1 MDDGKFR
8 YALMVLFMFPWSLC
22 GWMTVIVTP
31 SCVDSFLCYRSNY
44 LAISSILFFFQM
56 GCAYHGS
63 SDPRGIFF
71 YHCLEKKR
79 IC

>member
-44 LAISSILFFFQM
+44 LAISSILFFSKWDVLIMEVVIREGYF
-56 GCAYHGS
+56 S
-63 SDPRGIFF
+63 ITV
-71 YHCLEKKR
+71 
-79 IC
+79 